1 MLSFAE
7 ELLLLALDDEK
18 GTIVDKTSVKYGLAG
33 ALLMDLALANK
44 IDTDIE
50 NLMIV
55 DASPTG
61 DDILDDVLAQIAQSK
76 GTRTTAY
83 WLVQLSQSSSTI
95 KERLLDRL
103 MQKGILKKE
112 EQKILWVFARRRY
125 PVRDDKEEKEVK
137 TRIREVIL
145 SDSIPDSRDVVLI
158 SLIKGCYLVDEIFSH
173 KEIDGVKE
181 RIEQIARMDLIGQ
194 TLSGIIESVTRAM
207 ATVGMYPGF

>member
-1 MLSFAE
+1 MLSFGE

-18 GTIVDKTSVKYGLAG
+18 GTIVDKTSIKYGLVG
-33 ALLMDLALANK
+33 ALLMDLALMNK
-44 IDTDIE
+44 IDTDLE

-55 DASPTG
+55 DTSPTG
-61 DDILDDVLAQIAQSK
+61 DDVLDDVLTQIAQSNR
-76 GTRTTAY
+76 TRTTAY
-83 WLVQLSQSSSTI
+83 WLVHLSQNSNTI

-103 MQKGILKKE
+103 IQKGILKRE

-173 KEIDGVKE
+173 KEIDAVKG
-181 RIEQIARMDLIGQ
+181 RLEQIAKMDLIGQ
-194 TLSGIIESVTRAM
+194 TVSEIIESVTRAM
-207 ATVGMYPGF
+207 ATAGMYPGF

>member
-1 MLSFAE
+1 MLSFGE

-18 GTIVDKTSVKYGLAG
+18 GTIVDKTSIKYGLVG
-33 ALLMDLALANK
+33 ALLMDLALLNK
-44 IDTDIE
+44 IDTDLE

-55 DASPTG
+55 DTSPTG
-61 DDILDDVLAQIAQSK
+61 DDILDDVLTQIAQSDR
-76 GTRTTAY
+76 TRTTAY
-83 WLVQLSQSSSTI
+83 WLVHLSQNSNTI

-103 MQKGILKKE
+103 IQKGILKRE
-112 EQKILWVFARRRY
+112 EQRILWVFARRRY

-145 SDSIPDSRDVVLI
+145 SDSIPDPRDVVLI

-173 KEIDGVKE
+173 KEIDAVKG
-181 RIEQIARMDLIGQ
+181 RLEQIAKMDLIGQ

-207 ATVGMYPGF
+207 ASAGMYPGF

>member
-1 MLSFAE
+1 MLSFGE

-18 GTIVDKTSVKYGLAG
+18 GTIVDKTSIKYGLVG
-33 ALLMDLALANK
+33 ALLMDLALVNK
-44 IDTDIE
+44 IDTDLE

-61 DDILDDVLAQIAQSK
+61 DDILDDVLTQIAQSDR
-76 GTRTTAY
+76 TRTTEY
-83 WLVQLSQSSSTI
+83 WLVHLSQNSNTI

-103 MQKGILKKE
+103 IQKGILKRE

-145 SDSIPDSRDVVLI
+145 SDSIPDPRDVVLI

-173 KEIDGVKE
+173 KEIDAVKG

-207 ATVGMYPGF
+207 ASAGMYPGL

>member
-1 MLSFAE
+1 MLSFGE

-18 GTIVDKTSVKYGLAG
+18 GTIVDKTSIKYGLVG
-33 ALLMDLALANK
+33 ALLMDLALMNK
-44 IDTDIE
+44 IDTDLE

-55 DASPTG
+55 DTSPTG
-61 DDILDDVLAQIAQSK
+61 DDVLDDVLTQIAQSNR
-76 GTRTTAY
+76 TRTTAY
-83 WLVQLSQSSSTI
+83 WLVHLSQNSNTI

-103 MQKGILKKE
+103 IQKGILKRE

-173 KEIDGVKE
+173 KEIDAVKG
-181 RIEQIARMDLIGQ
+181 RLEQIAKMDLIGQ
-194 TLSGIIESVTRAM
+194 TLSEIIESVTRAM
-207 ATVGMYPGF
+207 ASAGMYPGF